1 MDFTLLLSL
10 IGFFALVVSWIVLP
24 TTGEKTATTPAT
36 APSASKA

>member
-24 TTGEKTATTPAT
+24 TSGEKSETATAT